1 MVFADLRAMASSEKG
16 SLPPLHYRFVVKSA
30 EEAVKL
36 IREQLGD
43 KAHVVSVN
51 QINGKGLARFLKAPQ
66 LEVIA
71 TVTPVPEAKPA
82 APAVAKALENPDPLS
97 SGLAGPEALA
107 KIYARRESLVQAQYQ
122 ATEQEPLSVFLK
134 KSGFSERLIYHF
146 RRKSSPSRTSNTEA
160 NELMDMVQ
168 FLIQQ
173 YQGLKQAPMTDR
185 IAFLGSSGVG
195 KSTLLCKQLARDVF
209 IQKSSPSVLKLDHT
223 LPHSNEA
230 LRVFCK
236 ALGVNCLKAIASPY
250 DLPGPLYIDMSG
262 PSLKDTE
269 SWAVIDS
276 KLKQLGVQTR
286 VWVLQ
291 AAYEEELL
299 LENLHVAERLGATH
313 LAFTHLDE
321 VHRLN
326 KLWDSLLLSGLSPG
340 LCSYGQGVSG
350 EATTDILQ
358 LLLARAFPSKVL
370 EGIEAIT

>member
-1 MVFADLRAMASSEKG
+1 MASFQQG
-16 SLPPLHYRFVVKSA
+16 SLPHSHHRFIVKSA

-36 IREQLGD
+36 IRETLGD
-43 KAHVVSVN
+43 KAHVLSVN

-71 TVTPVPEAKPA
+71 TLSPPQEDR
-82 APAVAKALENPDPLS
+82 AKALKILNTATNNEAPLATPS
-97 SGLAGPEALA
+97 PEALA
-107 KIYARRESLVQAQYQ
+107 KAKPYSRRESLIQEQYQ
-122 ATEQEPLSVFLK
+122 DPDQEPLNAFLK
-134 KSGFSERLIYHF
+134 KSGFSERIIYHF
-146 RRKSSPSRTSNTEA
+146 RRKSDASGALTRDNH
-160 NELMDMVQ
+160 ELMAMIQ

-173 YQGLKQAPMTDR
+173 YQGLKKLPLTER
-185 IAFLGSSGVG
+185 VAFLGSSGVG

-209 IQKSSPSVLKLDHT
+209 IHQSTPSVLKLDHA

-230 LRVFCK
+230 LNVFCK
-236 ALGVNCLKAIASPY
+236 ALGVHCFKSTASLN

-269 SWAVIDS
+269 SWAAIEQ
-276 KLKQLGVQTR
+276 KLNKLAVPTR

-291 AAYEEELL
+291 AAYEEELI
-299 LENLHVAERLGATH
+299 LENLHVAQKLGATH

-321 VHRLN
+321 VHRFN
-326 KLWDSLLLSGLSPG
+326 KLWDSLLLSGLSPA

-358 LLLARAFPSKVL
+358 LLLSKSFPAKALDEVN
-370 EGIEAIT
+370 AIVYP